1 MKEAEFLFDSLS
13 VHMNLLKTNI
23 AVATADL
30 SPLNDGIPTNLH
42 YKIDFFF
49 TKLREWFSSENRSH
63 LINIHMIQPIT
74 NMQIVP
80 NPFLLSTFGT
90 NNTYE
95 VHIVGVSTDGDPK
108 YMRATYIVRKKG
120 LLEAMNIYLS
130 GSQTNEGIF
139 RSARSMFGTFYWFV
153 NFSVQEF
160 LNRTQKLSLLERF
173 KTEIEFYSANGNILF
188 PKHYKQRKQ
197 LRQSQYVIP
206 GNYIL
211 NVETITKVI
220 FQAKNDAADLL
231 FRFKIQNCLD
241 TKKIRNIKAVN
252 NCMKNSLIKRISIRD
267 YSDLKEEDESSVSKN
282 DLDEMLGSESDVD
295 REDQQY
301 ETSNILSDGIY
312 DDLDGIKFSDMR
324 VFDKVRF
331 ELEKSYFELKIN
343 RKKKMYKQTNCL
355 LDFNGKQIGLVKRS
369 SGSFDCGKYAP
380 PVSYTEA
387 CATQGFHSGHKA
399 INIGSCGQ
407 KRVKI
412 YGVWDGTVIETC
424 NGAKDKD

>member
-1 MKEAEFLFDSLS
+1 
-13 VHMNLLKTNI
+13 
-23 AVATADL
+23 
-30 SPLNDGIPTNLH
+30 
-42 YKIDFFF
+42 
-49 TKLREWFSSENRSH
+49 
-63 LINIHMIQPIT
+63 
-74 NMQIVP
+74 
-80 NPFLLSTFGT
+80 
-90 NNTYE
+90 
-95 VHIVGVSTDGDPK
+95 
-108 YMRATYIVRKKG
+108 
-120 LLEAMNIYLS
+120 MNIYLS

-312 DDLDGIKFSDMR
+312 DDLDGIKH
-324 VFDKVRF
+324 
-331 ELEKSYFELKIN
+331 
-343 RKKKMYKQTNCL
+343 
-355 LDFNGKQIGLVKRS
+355 LV
-369 SGSFDCGKYAP
+369 GW
-380 PVSYTEA
+380 
-387 CATQGFHSGHKA
+387 
-399 INIGSCGQ
+399 NI
-407 KRVKI
+407 R
-412 YGVWDGTVIETC
+412 
-424 NGAKDKD
+424 